1 MQFFTKFDDRIFEVD
16 LSQPIDI
23 SIPLKFNGPQPN
35 SYGVKNAVSTPCDAG
50 DLIGDT
56 RQGGSCNFEEY
67 TLIPHCNGT
76 HTECI
81 GHITRERISI
91 RECLQD
97 VFIPCTLISINPEK
111 SAKTDD
117 KVTFESSPNDEIIT
131 KSNIQNAL
139 ATNASNARDTLSHAA
154 LVVRTL
160 PNSESKLSQKYGE
173 FVPPYFSNDAMEFI
187 VKLKVK
193 HLLVDLPSIDRIFD
207 NGQLTNHRLF
217 WDIEPGKFE
226 TSESSRFDSTITEL
240 VYIPNEI
247 RDGNYLLNLQIAA
260 FEADASPSRPVLF
273 RYI

>member
-1 MQFFTKFDDRIFEVD
+1 MQFLTKIDDRIFEVD

-35 SYGVKNAVSTPCDAG
+35 AYDVKNAASTPCDTG
-50 DLIGDT
+50 GLIGDT

-91 RECLQD
+91 RECLRD
-97 VFIPCTLISINPEK
+97 VFVFCTLISVKPES
-111 SAKTDD
+111 SAEIEDT
-117 KVTFESSPNDEIIT
+117 VSFESLPNDEIIT
-131 KSNIQNAL
+131 KSHIQDAL
-139 ATNASNARDTLSHAA
+139 VANPSTPHDTLSGSA

-187 VKLKVK
+187 VKSDIK

-207 NGQLTNHRLF
+207 NGNLANHRLF

-226 TSESSRFDSTITEL
+226 TSENSRRDSTITEL

-247 RDGNYLLNLQIAA
+247 KDGNYLLNLQIAA
-260 FEADASPSRPVLF
+260 FEADASPSRPMLF